1 MARGQQC
8 YYGHNDCT
16 NRKLTALHESYRQGL
31 PDSLG
36 HLIWFVAAYAT
47 PFLATFHSQFTAT
60 QLVVF
65 IVIIINLFTFCS
77 HLLISNKLII
87 INS

>member
-1 MARGQQC
+1 MAQGQQC

-36 HLIWFVAAYAT
+36 HLIWFVAIYSA
-47 PFLATFHSQFTAT
+47 PFLATFHNQLAETHLVAFTAV
-60 QLVVF
+60 LNKFVHFLF
-65 IVIIINLFTFCS
+65 IYGYLT
-77 HLLISNKLII
+77 K
-87 INS
+87 

>member
-1 MARGQQC
+1 MAQGQQC

-31 PDSLG
+31 LDSLG

-47 PFLATFHSQFTAT
+47 PFLATFHS
-60 QLVVF
+60 
-65 IVIIINLFTFCS
+65 
-77 HLLISNKLII
+77 
-87 INS
+87 